1 MYTRKI
7 RATGE
12 TLTVARPE
20 EIGASTEDGKWVT
33 FCEDHK
39 TLVYSETEKLAY
51 YTHGQD
57 FCDGCR
63 ERIKVNPTNAK
74 VNLNNHKEARAYQE
88 GMRDG
93 LALLV
98 TMLEEGG
105 INNLL
110 EGLVQNA
117 RPADAA
123 RVNAYY
129 AAQQPVDAGAIND
142 GVVEPA
148 TEEQVELVDGMATM
162 REFTNE
168 KDARKF
174 ARSQGGPVVT
184 TVEKLGRGR
193 WVVDVAAA

>member
-12 TLTVARPE
+12 TLTVARAEELGADPE
-20 EIGASTEDGKWVT
+20 GGKWVT

-39 TLVYSETEKLAY
+39 TLVNSATEKDAY

-88 GMRDG
+88 GMKDG

-105 INNLL
+105 IANLI

-117 RPADAA
+117 RPVDAVRA
-123 RVNAYY
+123 NAAYN
-129 AAQQPVDAGAIND
+129 AERLSVATPEIVDAGAVND
-142 GVVEPA
+142 GVVEPVA
-148 TEEQVELVDGMATM
+148 GKEYTYTTEKSAKDSRRRLINKGKEVSLIGFDPSRQVYAFNLVNA
-162 REFTNE
+162 
-168 KDARKF
+168 
-174 ARSQGGPVVT
+174 
-184 TVEKLGRGR
+184 
-193 WVVDVAAA
+193 

>member
-7 RATGE
+7 RTTGE
-12 TLTVARPE
+12 TLTVARAE
-20 EIGASTEDGKWVT
+20 ELNLDATDGKWVT
-33 FCEDHK
+33 VCEDHK
-39 TLVYSETEKLAY
+39 TIVNSATEKDAY

-129 AAQQPVDAGAIND
+129 AAHTIVDAGSVND

-148 TEEQVELVDGMATM
+148 TGKEYTYTTEKSAKDSRRRLINKGKEVTLIGFDPERNVYAFNLVNA
-162 REFTNE
+162 
-168 KDARKF
+168 
-174 ARSQGGPVVT
+174 
-184 TVEKLGRGR
+184 
-193 WVVDVAAA
+193 

>member
-7 RATGE
+7 RTTGE

-20 EIGASTEDGKWVT
+20 EIGAATEDGKWVT

-51 YTHGQD
+51 YTHGED

-74 VNLNNHKEARAYQE
+74 VNLNDHKEARAYQE

-110 EGLVQNA
+110 EGLAGNA
-117 RPADAA
+117 RPADVAKL
-123 RVNAYY
+123 NAYY
-129 AAQQPVDAGAIND
+129 AAQD
-142 GVVEPA
+142 GPKATPAAAEPA
-148 TEEQVELVDGMATM
+148 SEGYAR
-162 REFTNE
+162 REFTNK
-168 KDARKF
+168 KDATAYAK
-174 ARSQGGPVVT
+174 SQGGPVKVDIANPKRGQWIVT
-184 TVEKLGRGR
+184 IT
-193 WVVDVAAA
+193 DAA

>member
-20 EIGASTEDGKWVT
+20 EIGADTSEGKWIT

-51 YTHGQD
+51 YTHGED

-74 VNLNNHKEARAYQE
+74 INMSNHKEARAYQE

-129 AAQQPVDAGAIND
+129 AAQQPVDAGSVND
-142 GVVEPA
+142 GVVEP
-148 TEEQVELVDGMATM
+148 TDVVSKEYTYK
-162 REFTNE
+162 NE
-168 KDARKF
+168 KSAKDQRRRLINKGKAVSLIAFDASREVYAF
-174 ARSQGGPVVT
+174 DLIA
-184 TVEKLGRGR
+184 
-193 WVVDVAAA
+193 

>member
-7 RATGE
+7 RSTGE
-12 TLTVARPE
+12 TLTVAR
-20 EIGASTEDGKWVT
+20 ATELNADATDGPWVT

-39 TLVYSETEKLAY
+39 TIVNSKTEKLAY
-51 YTHGQD
+51 YTHGED

-110 EGLVQNA
+110 EGLVGNA
-117 RPADAA
+117 RPQDAA

-129 AAQQPVDAGAIND
+129 AAQATPTIVDAGAVND
-142 GVVEPA
+142 GVVEPEA
-148 TEEQVELVDGMATM
+148 GKEYTY
-162 REFTNE
+162 TNE
-168 KDARKF
+168 KSAKDQRRRLINKGKDVTLIAFDPAREVYAF
-174 ARSQGGPVVT
+174 NLVNA
-184 TVEKLGRGR
+184 
-193 WVVDVAAA
+193 

>member
-12 TLTVARPE
+12 TLTVARAE
-20 EIGASTEDGKWVT
+20 ELSADATDGAWVT

-39 TLVYSETEKLAY
+39 TIVNSKTEKLAY
-51 YTHGQD
+51 YTHGED

-63 ERIKVNPTNAK
+63 ERIKVNPKNHK
-74 VNLNNHKEARAYQE
+74 VNLNDHKEARAYQE

-110 EGLVQNA
+110 EGLTANA
-117 RPADAA
+117 RPQDAA

-129 AAQQPVDAGAIND
+129 EAQQPVDAGAVND
-142 GVVEPA
+142 GVVEPEGFA
-148 TEEQVELVDGMATM
+148 TVH
-162 REFTNE
+162 EFTNE

-174 ARSQGGPVVT
+174 ARSQGGDVVT
-184 TVEKLGRGR
+184 TIEKMGRGR
-193 WVVDVAAA
+193 WMVDVAAA